1 MGMTQKQ
8 KIREH
13 HTRFRAQIERI
24 GNLLRDR
31 KMPVLTEEKFS
42 LYEKCGNRLI
52 YENDYF
58 ERRKFLAVFGLLS
71 IWYRRPEDTKKLEE
85 VIEEI
90 CQEET
95 WALPAHV
102 DRREPDWTRTVDLFA
117 CETGQALANILYL
130 TKDVLSKELALK
142 TKKLILYRLLDSY
155 MEKPKG
161 QWRWESFYNNWVA
174 VCAGSL
180 GSMALFLLEDGSERQ
195 QAIVDRVCDTLPDYI
210 EGMLG
215 DGTCPEGMSYFTY
228 GMVFYTGFA
237 RQLYEHTGGKIDLM
251 DSEKIWKIA
260 KFQQICYLP
269 GKRTVSFSDGE
280 SSDRFR
286 LGLTC
291 FLARLVEGVE
301 IPDIDAAMDF
311 ESDHCYRFM
320 GNWQD
325 DCWVQEYL
333 EEAEEEPEKETEWF
347 TLLPDAQW
355 AVWKTRETGI
365 AIKGGNNGEP
375 HNHNDVGSFL
385 MTANGEVFLTDLGCG
400 EYTKEYFREET
411 RYTILCNRSMGHS
424 VPIIN
429 GEEQKPGTRYRAKYM
444 VSDQPGSVRLS
455 FADAYKTNAPWELL
469 RQMKSAPD
477 GRVFEIADSIS
488 GTGAVGMQEN
498 LVTQIEPVIEEN
510 KIFLFGER
518 GSLTITLKGQYGK
531 VSAVREV
538 FHNHHGD
545 VENVWLLRFDVLLK
559 DGTGSCLMRC
569 TYEPGDELKKGKTLC
584 RQ

>member
-1 MGMTQKQ
+1 MSMTQKQ

-13 HTRFRAQIERI
+13 HTRFREQVERS
-24 GNLLRDR
+24 GNELRDR
-31 KMPVLTEEKFS
+31 RMPALTEEKFS

-71 IWYRRPEDTKKLEE
+71 IWYGRPEDILKLEE
-85 VIEEI
+85 VIGEI

-117 CETGQALANILYL
+117 CETGQALAHILSL
-130 TKDVLSKELALK
+130 TKDAVSKELALRAK
-142 TKKLILYRLLDSY
+142 ELIVYRLLDSY

-174 VCAGSL
+174 VCAGCL
-180 GSMALFLLEDGSERQ
+180 GSMALYLLEDDREKQ

-210 EGMLG
+210 AGMLE
-215 DGTCPEGMSYFTY
+215 DGTCTEGMSYFTY

-237 RQLYEHTGGKIDLM
+237 RQLYEHTGGRIDLM
-251 DSEKIWKIA
+251 ASGKVQRIA
-260 KFQQICYLP
+260 RFQQICYLP
-269 GKRTVSFSDGE
+269 GKTTVSFSDGDRR
-280 SSDRFR
+280 DRFR

-291 FLARLVEGVE
+291 FLAKRVEGVV

-333 EEAEEEPEKETEWF
+333 KEAAEEEEKKPEWF

-385 MTANGEVFLTDLGCG
+385 MTAGGEVFLADLGCG
-400 EYTKEYFREET
+400 EYTKDYFREET
-411 RYTILCNRSMGHS
+411 RYTILCNRSLGHS
-424 VPIIN
+424 VPIVN
-429 GEEQKPGTRYRAKYM
+429 GGEQKCGSEYGAEYL

-455 FADAYKTNAPWELL
+455 FAGAYNANAPWKLL
-469 RQMKSAPD
+469 RRLKSAPD
-477 GRVFEIADSIS
+477 GRRFEIADSIK
-488 GTGAVGMQEN
+488 GTGAVSMEEN

-510 KIFLFGER
+510 KIFLSGKRGRLRIALEGEC
-518 GSLTITLKGQYGK
+518 GGI
-531 VSAVREV
+531 SAVREV
-538 FHNHHGD
+538 FRNHHGA
-545 VENVWLLRFDVLLK
+545 EEAVWLLRFEVILK
-559 DGTGSCLMRC
+559 EGTGSCLMRC
-569 TYEPGDELKKGKTLC
+569 TYEPGEELKKGKTL
-584 RQ
+584 